1 MPYTHARTQTD
12 RQSDIYTYPA
22 TGARSMGWG
31 GAAGAATAVLERSD
45 LAGMVSSGS
54 GAKLRSGSSDMH

>member
-1 MPYTHARTQTD
+1 
-12 RQSDIYTYPA
+12 
-22 TGARSMGWG
+22 MGWG

-54 GAKLRSGSSDMH
+54 GAKLRSSSSDMQGKPARPEFPLAWHGSGAAS